1 MSQEPADA
9 SCGGYGSQA
18 KALGQGPAFVVDRL
32 EPYRRRL
39 GAGRERSQGLRRGG
53 RVGGAQVD
61 EVGVVAETF
70 ECRGRGA
77 GVARDAA
84 THTEVGVLGESFK
97 QRRSRCALSDA
108 ATDCGVGVAHQSGLR
123 DSVGAVRRSEANFEC
138 GAASRSLR
146 DRRQASFQ
154 RGAVRVDRVAA
165 AGEAGHMG
173 SGPAGVMVSG
183 FPTSDTGHAYF
194 GGVGNDVRFCAVF
207 QHLKELFAGAGKVA
221 WPVRV
226 AREVVCDA
234 RVVSDRSTQR
244 RRARLVGHDVD
255 LAVVA
260 DPELVSS
267 GPVKRQDRHRGVV
280 ASASGGA
287 VLQRRYQIN
296 VSDAAR
302 RGDSSHI
309 CGAAACAAQRSLHG
323 CGNLGH
329 RLRVVRHANRPHR
342 AALGTRVRL
351 EQRGARRIL
360 QRRFSQLAAH

>member
-9 SCGGYGSQA
+9 SGGGYGSQA
-18 KALGQGPAFVVDRL
+18 EALGQGPAFVVDRP

-39 GAGRERSQGLRRGG
+39 GAGRERSQDLRWGG
-53 RVGGAQVD
+53 RVGGAPVD
-61 EVGVVAETF
+61 EPSPGSLLRRSSVE
-70 ECRGRGA
+70 
-77 GVARDAA
+77 D
-84 THTEVGVLGESFK
+84 GVLGLRATPLSTPRSGSWASRSSSAAADVRSAT
-97 QRRSRCALSDA
+97 RRRIAGSR
-108 ATDCGVGVAHQSGLR
+108 VAYQSGLR
-123 DSVGAVRRSEANFEC
+123 GSVGAVRRSEANFEC

-154 RGAVRVDRVAA
+154 RGAVRGGRVAA
-165 AGEAGHMG
+165 AGEAGHMA

-194 GGVGNDVRFCAVF
+194 GGVDNDVRFWAVF
-207 QHLKELFAGAGKVA
+207 QQIKELFAGAGKVA

-244 RRARLVGHDVD
+244 RRARLVSHDVD

-287 VLQRRYQIN
+287 MLQRRDQIG
-296 VSDAAR
+296 VRDAAR

-309 CGAAACAAQRSLHG
+309 CGAAGISA
-323 CGNLGH
+323 
-329 RLRVVRHANRPHR
+329 
-342 AALGTRVRL
+342 TD
-351 EQRGARRIL
+351 
-360 QRRFSQLAAH
+360 